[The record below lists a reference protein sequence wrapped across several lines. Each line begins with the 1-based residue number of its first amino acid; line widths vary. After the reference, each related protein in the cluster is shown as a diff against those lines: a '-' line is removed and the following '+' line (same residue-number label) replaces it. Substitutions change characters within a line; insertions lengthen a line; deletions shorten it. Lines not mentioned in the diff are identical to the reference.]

1 MTLMSLIFSPNLTPA
16 NALEMER
23 FHAAFAPETVSTD
36 GSTGHYQSY
45 STDLKLSDSLGF
57 GLGLN
62 LLRRYSTSENQILAN
77 FKIGNENNAIWIPHL
92 AFSSDSFFFSRSELG
107 LSTYIPLQNGLSGY
121 ADISYRRYFNANVES
136 LTLGPDYE
144 PAFGGLASGRIIFG
158 IQNFDGTTNNNII
171 GGAYLKLTSPDWN
184 KLNLS
189 ASFGYTREGILIGLP
204 PASSATNVVSW
215 SAGTSYKIWNENSI
229 SVIYENIRYPALSSD
244 LRRIYFG
251 VEIK

>member
-1 MTLMSLIFSPNLTPA
+1 MTWMSLIFSSNFTPA
-16 NALEMER
+16 NALEVEGFR
-23 FHAAFAPETVSTD
+23 AAFAPETVSTD

-45 STDLKLSDSLGF
+45 SSEFELNDSLGF
-57 GLGLN
+57 GLGMN

-77 FKIGNENNAIWIPHL
+77 FKIGNGQNIIWIPHL

-107 LSTYIPLQNGLSGY
+107 LSTYIPIQSGLSTY

-136 LTLGPDYE
+136 LTFGPDYE
-144 PAFGGLASGRIIFG
+144 PGFGGLVSGRIIFG
-158 IQNFDGTTNNNII
+158 LQNFDGTTNNNVI

-189 ASFGYTREGILIGLP
+189 TSFGYTREGILIGLP

-215 SAGTSYKIWNENSI
+215 SAGAAYKIWNENSI
-229 SVIYENIRYPALSSD
+229 SITYENIRYPALSSD